1 MWAAGR
7 AARCARAAAG
17 AFGANRYFAVKRP
30 RRRRRPRPSVGS
42 ASTARARR
50 TVMEGGR
57 NAPLALPT
65 AADVEAR
72 AKRRRETTD
81 LFAQR
86 MRAPPPSAATPVN
99 AQPAPQPAQARP
111 IAMPPPLAPQARAAC
126 SSMAAAAPPAH
137 RSAVSSSGG
146 ASSSACGATSA
157 AGGAGSVAPV
167 GAYNSHSIQVSPR
180 QRGNPVLKEI
190 RNVPWAYA
198 ETSADFLLSEKTCA
212 LFLSLKYHL
221 LHPDYLP
228 RRLRELS
235 TSQPQRLLL
244 VLADA
249 HEVPVVVVLAP
260 RRDDPCY
267 AATRRAGLRPRLW
280 ARSA

>member
-1 MWAAGR
+1 
-7 AARCARAAAG
+7 
-17 AFGANRYFAVKRP
+17 
-30 RRRRRPRPSVGS
+30 
-42 ASTARARR
+42 
-50 TVMEGGR
+50 MEGR
-57 NAPLALPT
+57 RKAPLALPT

-86 MRAPPPSAATPVN
+86 MRAPPPSAAAQPALQLPP
-99 AQPAPQPAQARP
+99 AQPAPQPAQPTPQPAP
-111 IAMPPPLAPQARAAC
+111 AHPVAMPPPLAHQAQAAC

-146 ASSSACGATSA
+146 GSSSACGATSA
-157 AGGAGSVAPV
+157 AGGAGAVAPV

-260 RRDDPCY
+260 RRDEPCY

>member
-1 MWAAGR
+1 
-7 AARCARAAAG
+7 
-17 AFGANRYFAVKRP
+17 
-30 RRRRRPRPSVGS
+30 
-42 ASTARARR
+42 
-50 TVMEGGR
+50 
-57 NAPLALPT
+57 
-65 AADVEAR
+65 
-72 AKRRRETTD
+72 
-81 LFAQR
+81 
-86 MRAPPPSAATPVN
+86 
-99 AQPAPQPAQARP
+99 
-111 IAMPPPLAPQARAAC
+111 
-126 SSMAAAAPPAH
+126 MAAAAPPAH

-244 VLADA
+244 VHADA
-249 HEVPVVVVLAP
+249 HEVPVVVVPAP
-260 RRDDPCY
+260 RQ
-267 AATRRAGLRPRLW
+267 G
-280 ARSA
+280 